1 MSSTSSGR
9 RRHAA
14 LHLFLIIVLI
24 CAVIAAALYVGFSL
38 VAGKPTVGDPR
49 CTVVSAQGTTYT
61 FTPEQTFNASIVSAE
76 ALARGLDQRASVIA
90 LATAQ
95 QESELRN
102 IDYGD
107 RDSVGLFQQRP
118 SQGWGTAEEIMDPH
132 YATVAF
138 YNHLEHVDYHSM
150 PVTQAAQAV
159 QQSGVPDAYAKHEDS
174 SAALTDAFHGAQPT
188 LLNCV
193 LDPVDASPSTSEGS
207 ASPAARADETVVGL
221 TRDYGDTL
229 GGVRTEGES
238 AVVEPNDSESGWAAA
253 HWAVANAERLGI
265 TRVSYDGRTWD
276 RGHQT
281 STRFSPVPGWE
292 SAEELTPEGQA
303 APPSPQVVIS
313 TATSQDPA

>member
-14 LHLFLIIVLI
+14 LQLLLVIVLI
-24 CAVIAAALYVGFSL
+24 CAVTAAALYVGFSL
-38 VAGKPTVGDPR
+38 VAGKPAVGDPR
-49 CTVVSAQGTTYT
+49 CTVVSAEGPTYT
-61 FTPEQTFNASIVSAE
+61 FTPAQTRNASIVSAQ
-76 ALARGLDQRASVIA
+76 ALARGVDHRGSVIA

-95 QESELRN
+95 QESELVN

-118 SQGWGTAEEIMDPH
+118 SQGWGTVEEIMDPH

-150 PVTQAAQAV
+150 SVTQAAQAV
-159 QQSGVPDAYAKHEDS
+159 QQSGVPDGYAKHEGS
-174 SAALTDAFHGAQPT
+174 STALSDAFHGTRPA

-193 LDPVDASPSTSEGS
+193 LDPVDTSPSTADRS
-207 ASPAARADETVVGL
+207 ASPAARADDAVAGL
-221 TRDYGDTL
+221 SRDYGDTL
-229 GGVRTEGES
+229 GAVRTDGES
-238 AVVEPNDSESGWAAA
+238 AVVEPDDSPAGWAAA

-265 TRVSYDGRTWD
+265 TRVGYDGLTWD
-276 RGHQT
+276 RDRQT
-281 STRFSPVPGWE
+281 SRRFSAVPGWE
-292 SAEELTPEGQA
+292 STEELTAEGQT

-313 TATSQDPA
+313 TATSQDPG